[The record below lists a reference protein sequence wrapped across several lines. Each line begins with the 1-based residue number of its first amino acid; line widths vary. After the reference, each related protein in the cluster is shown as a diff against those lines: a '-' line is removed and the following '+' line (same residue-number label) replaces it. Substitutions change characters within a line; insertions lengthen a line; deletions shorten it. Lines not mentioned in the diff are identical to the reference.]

1 MNAMPPPQSPQPRP
15 GRPRAAAGT
24 ATAGAVLAAVLALG
38 GCSGPPEWA
47 NTQPAAEY
55 AKQTKPPGSV
65 YSGWRV
71 FQQRCADCHGT
82 EATGGNGGP
91 DLTQRVRGM
100 GMERFVDIVLLRY
113 DWGLPAA
120 PAGAQRQAQ
129 VEDVRAGRAGTVT
142 MPAWQGEP
150 VVTAHVADLYAY
162 LSARAAGTQPP
173 GRPAP

>member
-1 MNAMPPPQSPQPRP
+1 MPPPHAPTT
-15 GRPRAAAGT
+15 RPRVSGGKALATAVAAVAAA
-24 ATAGAVLAAVLALG
+24 LALG

-47 NTQPAAEY
+47 NLQPAAEY

-100 GMERFVDIVLLRY
+100 GMNRFVDIVLLRY

-120 PAGAQRQAQ
+120 PAGAPRQAQ
-129 VEDVRAGRAGTVT
+129 VEEVAAGRAGAVT